1 MIFWLV
7 SRTLRNRFVPN
18 LLTLLAVALGVG
30 VALAVPLTL
39 LSLREGAV
47 RASSI
52 FNLLVTAKGSPT
64 QAVLNT
70 IFYQES
76 PVGNIPFALYQK
88 LKTDLR
94 TKSAIP
100 MGFGDNYNNFPMVG
114 TNPEFFELR
123 EKRSDPAFYQ
133 TVQGRLFNKPFEA
146 AVGAQAAKVSGLKL
160 GDTFKPAHGTVA
172 LIEADEHEEDYTVVG
187 ILAATGGPG
196 DRGIYVDIE
205 SIWDVH
211 GQDEHHEKNEHTAG
225 EVGHANEGTVDTR
238 EVTAVL
244 YTPTRLGYVYQIAS
258 ELDQGKYLTGVAS
271 QGIFPGQT
279 VGRLLDLL
287 GQGREGYAIIG
298 TLVLILALATVAV
311 NTYASAL
318 AGQRNLAIL
327 RAVGARASTVIAVV
341 LLEALL
347 ITSLGVLLGV
357 GLAYFGTWV
366 VGLILE
372 QNVGLS
378 LPLLFL
384 EPTEYFRVL
393 LLLPVAVIFAIVPA
407 LSATR
412 FSPLER
418 LNR

>member
-1 MIFWLV
+1 
-7 SRTLRNRFVPN
+7 
-18 LLTLLAVALGVG
+18 
-30 VALAVPLTL
+30 
-39 LSLREGAV
+39 
-47 RASSI
+47 
-52 FNLLVTAKGSPT
+52 
-64 QAVLNT
+64 
-70 IFYQES
+70 
-76 PVGNIPFALYQK
+76 LYQK

-146 AVGAQAAKVSGLKL
+146 VVGAQAAKVSGLKL
-160 GDTFKPAHGTVA
+160 GNAFKPDHGTVA
-172 LIEADEHEEDYTVVG
+172 LIESDEHKEDYTVVG

-211 GQDEHHEKNEHTAG
+211 GQGEHVEGEAGHTNEA
-225 EVGHANEGTVDTR
+225 DTR

-244 YTPTRLGYVYQIAS
+244 YTPTRLGYVYQVAS
-258 ELDQGKYLTGVAS
+258 ELDNGKYLTGVDA

-327 RAVGARASTVIAVV
+327 RAVGAQASTVIAVV

-357 GLAYFGTWV
+357 GLAYLGTWI
-366 VGLILE
+366 VGLVLE

-393 LLLPVAVIFAIVPA
+393 MLLPVAVVFAIVPA
-407 LSATR
+407 LLATR